1 MVHSAIDADIDIDIA
16 NAPLLFQRCAWC
28 SNPTFQRL
36 LCPTCGSTD
45 LRLER
50 SEGTGVVRRC
60 AVEQART
67 PLARQKSLIRMA
79 EGFDVWCIVNGLRS
93 TVPVGTR
100 VRLSAAE
107 GSEHPALTVLS
118 HEEPERLPSLDPR
131 PLPPVQGG
139 FTQHL
144 AMFAE

>member
-1 MVHSAIDADIDIDIA
+1 MVHSAIDADRETTT
-16 NAPLLFQRCAWC
+16 LYFQRCAWC

-45 LRLER
+45 LRLEP

-60 AVEQART
+60 EVEQART

-79 EGFDVWCIVNGLRS
+79 EGFDVWCIVDGLRS
-93 TVPVGTR
+93 TVPVGTK
-100 VRLSAAE
+100 VRLLPTPGAAE
-107 GSEHPALTVLS
+107 NPELRLLPV
-118 HEEPERLPSLDPR
+118 EEPQPVVCSEPR
-131 PLPPVQGG
+131 PLPPSQGG

-144 AMFAE
+144 AAFAE

>member
-1 MVHSAIDADIDIDIA
+1 MVHAAIDAHTESA
-16 NAPLLFQRCAWC
+16 SLYFQRCAWC
-28 SNPTFQRL
+28 HNPTFQRL

-100 VRLSAAE
+100 VRITAAA
-107 GSEHPALTVLS
+107 GSEQPELTVLAP
-118 HEEPERLPSLDPR
+118 EEPGRVPPAEPR
-131 PLPPVQGG
+131 PLPPTQGG

-144 AMFAE
+144 AAFAE

>member
-1 MVHSAIDADIDIDIA
+1 MVHSAIDADTE
-16 NAPLLFQRCAWC
+16 NVSLYFQRCGWC
-28 SNPTFQRL
+28 HNPTFQRL
-36 LCPTCGSTD
+36 LCPTCGSTE

-67 PLARQKSLIRMA
+67 PLARQKSLIRMS

-100 VRLSAAE
+100 VRITSAG
-107 GSEHPALTVLS
+107 GSEQPELTVLS
-118 HEEPERLPSLDPR
+118 HEEPERVHELDPR
-131 PLPPVQGG
+131 PLPPSQGG

-144 AMFAE
+144 AAFAE

>member
-1 MVHSAIDADIDIDIA
+1 MVHSAIDSDTENVA
-16 NAPLLFQRCAWC
+16 LHFQRCAWC
-28 SNPTFQRL
+28 HNPTFQRL

-79 EGFDVWCIVNGLRS
+79 EGFDVWCVVNGLRS

-100 VRLSAAE
+100 VRLTPSAD
-107 GSEHPALTVLS
+107 SEQPELTLLP
-118 HEEPERLPSLDPR
+118 HEEPEPVEPVEPR
-131 PLPPVQGG
+131 PLPPNQGG

-144 AMFAE
+144 AAFAE

>member
-1 MVHSAIDADIDIDIA
+1 MVHSAIDADIE
-16 NAPLLFQRCAWC
+16 NLPLYFQRCTWC

-79 EGFDVWCIVNGLRS
+79 EGFDVWCIVSGLRS

-100 VRLSAAE
+100 VRLTPAADSDQPE
-107 GSEHPALTVLS
+107 LTLLPQ
-118 HEEPERLPSLDPR
+118 EEPERVEPAEPR
-131 PLPPVQGG
+131 PLPPCQGG

-144 AMFAE
+144 AAYAE

>member
-1 MVHSAIDADIDIDIA
+1 MVHAAIDADTESA
-16 NAPLLFQRCAWC
+16 TLYFQRCAWC
-28 SNPTFQRL
+28 HNPTFQRL

-100 VRLSAAE
+100 VRLTAAA
-107 GSEHPALTVLS
+107 GSEQPELTVLAP
-118 HEEPERLPSLDPR
+118 EEPERAMPAEPR
-131 PLPPVQGG
+131 PLPPAQGG

-144 AMFAE
+144 AAFAE

>member
-1 MVHSAIDADIDIDIA
+1 MVHSVIDADSSCTT
-16 NAPLLFQRCAWC
+16 LYFQRCAWC
-28 SNPTFQRL
+28 GNPTFQRL

-45 LRLER
+45 LRLEP

-60 AVEQART
+60 EVEQART
-67 PLARQKSLIRMA
+67 PLVRQKSLIRMA
-79 EGFDVWCIVNGLRS
+79 EGFDVWCIVGGLRS

-100 VRLSAAE
+100 VRLEPVE
-107 GSEHPALTVLS
+107 GDQSELRLLPV
-118 HEEPERLPSLDPR
+118 EEARPSPDTEPR

-144 AMFAE
+144 AAFAD

>member
-1 MVHSAIDADIDIDIA
+1 MVHSAIDTDTGST
-16 NAPLLFQRCAWC
+16 PLYFQRCTWC
-28 SNPTFQRL
+28 RNPTFQRL

-50 SEGTGVVRRC
+50 SEGTGVVRSC

-67 PLARQKSLIRMA
+67 PLARQKSLIRMN
-79 EGFDVWCIVNGLRS
+79 EGFDVWYIVGGLRS

-100 VRLSAAE
+100 VRLTPSAGSDHPELTLLPQEEAVPAQPAE
-107 GSEHPALTVLS
+107 
-118 HEEPERLPSLDPR
+118 PR
-131 PLPPVQGG
+131 PLPPNQGG

-144 AMFAE
+144 AAYAE

>member
-1 MVHSAIDADIDIDIA
+1 MVHSAIDAEA
-16 NAPLLFQRCAWC
+16 GSAPLYFQRCTWC
-28 SNPTFQRL
+28 NNPTFQRL

-93 TVPVGTR
+93 TVPVGTK
-100 VRLSAAE
+100 VRLTPSADSDQPELTLLPQEEVERVLPAE
-107 GSEHPALTVLS
+107 
-118 HEEPERLPSLDPR
+118 PR
-131 PLPPVQGG
+131 PLPPNQGG

-144 AMFAE
+144 AAFAE

>member
-1 MVHSAIDADIDIDIA
+1 MVHSAIDAA
-16 NAPLLFQRCAWC
+16 TEGTPLYFQRCAWC

-100 VRLSAAE
+100 VRLTPSADTDQPE
-107 GSEHPALTVLS
+107 LTLLPQD
-118 HEEPERLPSLDPR
+118 EPEQVQPAEPR
-131 PLPPVQGG
+131 PLPPNQGG

-144 AMFAE
+144 AAFAE

>member
-1 MVHSAIDADIDIDIA
+1 MVHSAIDADTES
-16 NAPLLFQRCAWC
+16 APLYFQRCDWC
-28 SNPTFQRL
+28 HNPTFQRL
-36 LCPTCGSTD
+36 LCPTCGSTE

-67 PLARQKSLIRMA
+67 PLARQKSLIRMS
-79 EGFDVWCIVNGLRS
+79 EGFDVWCIVSGLRS

-100 VRLSAAE
+100 VRLSGAAE
-107 GSEHPALTVLS
+107 GVEQPELTVLS
-118 HEEPERLPSLDPR
+118 PEEPERVPVLEPR
-131 PLPPVQGG
+131 PLPPNQGG

-144 AMFAE
+144 AAFAE